1 MLHRTKVILRY
12 KDIIVWF
19 FICTFCRLSNCQN
32 GIKLA
37 RKHFGIPLILNPE
50 HLASSQLDELSCI
63 TYLSYFIKIG
73 SPGYNATLQRV
84 RSLLRNTS
92 VSNFTVG
99 WYKKKTPSLWGI
111 FFFRRGW
118 CWIGMEIKSVWSWI
132 LFWWIWAT
140 YLYAIMILT
149 KRIQS
154 MQLN

>member
-1 MLHRTKVILRY
+1 MDRKLHRTKVIRRY

-99 WYKKKTPSLWGI
+99 WYKKKHHHFGEY
-111 FFFRRGW
+111 FFSKRMVLNRNGNKKCVVLNF
-118 CWIGMEIKSVWSWI
+118 I
-132 LFWWIWAT
+132 LMNMGHVLVRH
-140 YLYAIMILT
+140 YDLD
-149 KRIQS
+149 
-154 MQLN
+154 